1 MRCIYCNT
9 EPNNTTTKKGLYVCS
24 CYQLQKVDNEHIQY
38 FKEGKEVHYVN
49 KNGEYIEVD

>member
-24 CYQLQKVDNEHIQY
+24 CYQLQKVDTEHIQY

-49 KNGEYIEVD
+49 KNGEYIEVK

>member
-1 MRCIYCNT
+1 MRRIYCNT

-38 FKEGKEVHYVN
+38 FKEGKEVHCVN
-49 KNGEYIEVD
+49 KNGEYIEVK